1 MDEEFIKSR
10 KGERKEMGEILIDIT
25 PEQWEALKKSE
36 TITIETKN
44 PIPVESGSEVICYI
58 LNTGIVGKFEVKDAG
73 HLITRAPLNK
83 INPKP
88 GTLIEFDHSF
98 PIETANPLRK
108 SCNIAE
114 EGWCEIKKYTR
125 NKVAYSMDGE
135 NYSGMFDTAA
145 EALEDARNEIE
156 YMIESRKKG
165 YKIDLPERVFVG
177 ECELYQPS
185 LLSCGYDV
193 IEAVQ
198 DDAYDEAEEYAEDYL
213 DDVTKEQREE
223 LEEQLDVVFNAWLE
237 KYDLYPN
244 FYTIPAYDTYKY
256 IDGEFEREEE

>member
-1 MDEEFIKSR
+1 
-10 KGERKEMGEILIDIT
+10 MGEILIDIT

-58 LNTGIVGKFEVKDAG
+58 LNTGIVGKFEVKDAEY
-73 HLITRAPLNK
+73 LITHAKLNK

-88 GTLIEFDHSF
+88 ETL
-98 PIETANPLRK
+98 
-108 SCNIAE
+108 
-114 EGWCEIKKYTR
+114 
-125 NKVAYSMDGE
+125 
-135 NYSGMFDTAA
+135 
-145 EALEDARNEIE
+145 
-156 YMIESRKKG
+156 IESRKKG
-165 YKIDLPERVFVG
+165 YKIVLLERVFVG
-177 ECELYQPS
+177 ECELYRPS

-198 DDAYDEAEEYAEDYL
+198 VDAYDEGGEYAENYL

-237 KYDLYPN
+237 KHDLYPN
-244 FYTIPAYDTYKY
+244 FYTIPAYETYKY
-256 IDGEFEREEE
+256 IDGKFEREEE

>member
-1 MDEEFIKSR
+1 
-10 KGERKEMGEILIDIT
+10 MGEILIDIT

-36 TITIETKN
+36 TITLETKN

-73 HLITRAPLNK
+73 YLITHAKLNK

-88 GTLIEFDHSF
+88 ETLIEFDYSF
-98 PIETANPLRK
+98 PIETAKPLRK

-135 NYSGMFDTAA
+135 NYSAMYDTAA

-165 YKIDLPERVFVG
+165 YKVILPERVFVG
-177 ECELYQPS
+177 ECELYRPS

-193 IEAVQ
+193 IESVQ
-198 DDAYDEAEEYAEDYL
+198 ADAYDEGGEYAENYL

-244 FYTIPAYDTYKY
+244 FYTIPAHETYKY
-256 IDGEFEREEE
+256 IDEKFEREEE

>member
-1 MDEEFIKSR
+1 
-10 KGERKEMGEILIDIT
+10 MGEILIDIT
-25 PEQWEALKKSE
+25 PEQWEALKKSK

-58 LNTGIVGKFEVKDAG
+58 LNTGIVGKFEVKDAEY
-73 HLITRAPLNK
+73 LITHAKLNK

-88 GTLIEFDHSF
+88 ETLIEFDYSF
-98 PIETANPLRK
+98 PIETAKPLRK

-135 NYSGMFDTAA
+135 NYSAMYDTAA

-165 YKIDLPERVFVG
+165 YKVVLPERVFVG
-177 ECELYQPS
+177 E
-185 LLSCGYDV
+185 
-193 IEAVQ
+193 
-198 DDAYDEAEEYAEDYL
+198 YAENYL

-244 FYTIPAYDTYKY
+244 FYTIPAHETYKY
-256 IDGEFEREEE
+256 IDGKFEREEE

>member
-1 MDEEFIKSR
+1 
-10 KGERKEMGEILIDIT
+10 MGEILIDIT

-36 TITIETKN
+36 TITLETKN

-73 HLITRAPLNK
+73 
-83 INPKP
+83 
-88 GTLIEFDHSF
+88 
-98 PIETANPLRK
+98 
-108 SCNIAE
+108 
-114 EGWCEIKKYTR
+114 
-125 NKVAYSMDGE
+125 
-135 NYSGMFDTAA
+135 NYSAMYDTAA

-165 YKIDLPERVFVG
+165 YKVILPERVFVG
-177 ECELYQPS
+177 ECELYRPS

-193 IEAVQ
+193 IESVQ
-198 DDAYDEAEEYAEDYL
+198 ADAYDEGGEYAENYL

-244 FYTIPAYDTYKY
+244 FYTIPAHETYKY
-256 IDGEFEREEE
+256 IDGKFEREEE

>member
-1 MDEEFIKSR
+1 
-10 KGERKEMGEILIDIT
+10 MGEILIDIT

-58 LNTGIVGKFEVKDAG
+58 LNTGIVGKFEVKDTEY
-73 HLITRAPLNK
+73 LITHAKLNK

-88 GTLIEFDHSF
+88 ETLIEFDYSF
-98 PIETANPLRK
+98 PIETAKSLRK

-135 NYSGMFDTAA
+135 NYSTMYDTAA

-165 YKIDLPERVFVG
+165 YKVVLPERVFVG
-177 ECELYQPS
+177 EL
-185 LLSCGYDV
+185 
-193 IEAVQ
+193 
-198 DDAYDEAEEYAEDYL
+198 
-213 DDVTKEQREE
+213 
-223 LEEQLDVVFNAWLE
+223 
-237 KYDLYPN
+237 
-244 FYTIPAYDTYKY
+244 
-256 IDGEFEREEE
+256 